1 METLDLD
8 VIVDINLLKKKKF
21 CKMIVEKLKELFNFF
36 FTLLSITK
44 KYSTVNEEYK
54 NISDQVQQAILTL

>member
-1 METLDLD
+1 METLDLE
-8 VIVDINLLKKKKF
+8 VIVDINLLKKEKF

-36 FTLLSITK
+36 FTLSITK

>member
-36 FTLLSITK
+36 FTLSITK